1 MEKIFSVGIV
11 TYNSQKEIRNVLNS
25 LERLSNRDEIEIYVI
40 DNHSNDGTVKIVEQN
55 YPDVKLIKNN
65 RNLGFGRA
73 NNKAIMKTNTKY
85 YVLVN
90 PDITV
95 TRNTF
100 VQIHRFM
107 EEHPDIVQMS
117 PKVLNEDGT
126 EQFLPK
132 KYPKFKYLIA
142 GKLENKSRY
151 FRKLRSEYTFKD
163 RKIEDVTNVDF
174 CTGCFSVLRTEPLK
188 KCNGFDERFF
198 LYLEDADLTRKM
210 QKFGRT
216 VYNPGIAVYHKWKR
230 ASGKSVRYF
239 FIHLQSMTKYCWKWR

>member
-163 RKIEDVTNVDF
+163 RKIEDVN
-174 CTGCFSVLRTEPLK
+174 
-188 KCNGFDERFF
+188 
-198 LYLEDADLTRKM
+198 RK
-210 QKFGRT
+210 
-216 VYNPGIAVYHKWKR
+216 
-230 ASGKSVRYF
+230 
-239 FIHLQSMTKYCWKWR
+239 